1 MRIGI
6 EAQRIF
12 RPNKHGMDRVVL
24 ELIKN
29 LQELDKVNE
38 YFIFVKPG
46 QDNSVIQET
55 SNFKIIEITGAF
67 YPWWEQVKLQK
78 TAKFYKC
85 DILHCTSNT
94 APYFKK
100 LPLITTLHDIIFSEE
115 KVLKVLT
122 GKASWYQKFGN
133 LYRRIIVSKVV
144 KNSNVLLTV
153 SNFEK
158 NNISHFFQLNHKKIQ
173 TVYNGVS
180 ENFTTNF
187 NPEQLEEV
195 IQKYK
200 LPKEYIFHIANC
212 DPRKNTKRVLMAFDE
227 FTKKTNGSHKLVL
240 LGYKENDLRVMLQ
253 EIDATFL
260 LEHISLLGYVPDND
274 LPAIYYLS
282 KLFLFPS
289 LREGFGIPVIE
300 AMACGVPVITSN
312 VSSMPEV
319 AGNAAHL
326 IHPENVEELYN
337 AMIKIT
343 SDATYK
349 NQLIE
354 KGLLQSKK
362 FSWQNTAKQVLE
374 QYKKLNKEINL

>member
-1 MRIGI
+1 
-6 EAQRIF
+6 
-12 RPNKHGMDRVVL
+12 
-24 ELIKN
+24 
-29 LQELDKVNE
+29 
-38 YFIFVKPG
+38 
-46 QDNSVIQET
+46 
-55 SNFKIIEITGAF
+55 
-67 YPWWEQVKLQK
+67 
-78 TAKFYKC
+78 
-85 DILHCTSNT
+85 
-94 APYFKK
+94 
-100 LPLITTLHDIIFSEE
+100 
-115 KVLKVLT
+115 
-122 GKASWYQKFGN
+122 
-133 LYRRIIVSKVV
+133 
-144 KNSNVLLTV
+144 
-153 SNFEK
+153 
-158 NNISHFFQLNHKKIQ
+158 
-173 TVYNGVS
+173 
-180 ENFTTNF
+180 
-187 NPEQLEEV
+187 
-195 IQKYK
+195 
-200 LPKEYIFHIANC
+200 
-212 DPRKNTKRVLMAFDE
+212 
-227 FTKKTNGSHKLVL
+227 
-240 LGYKENDLRVMLQ
+240 MLQ